1 MIMTALKTVACLFDN
16 KPLQW
21 NLRGDPHLWR
31 EMREHFTGT
40 PLPSSPDDL
49 VVLLEAAFETLT
61 GHSISETEPFFTER
75 YNTGGMSSG
84 MVLPKFWR
92 EKIIPFILAQFS
104 EI

>member
-1 MIMTALKTVACLFDN
+1 MKTIESLFDTQ
-16 KPLQW
+16 PHQW

-31 EMREHFTGT
+31 EMRAHFEGV
-40 PLPSSPDDL
+40 PLPSSPDEL
-49 VVLLEAAFETLT
+49 VALLEAAFETLT
-61 GHSISETEPFFTER
+61 GHSISETEMFFTER

-92 EKIIPFILAQFS
+92 EKIIPFLLARFS